1 MNFKKIGQVPIMYK
15 NYEKRVKDFI
25 TDMAN
30 PSSQIIINDVT
41 EKVENCRQELMNQS
55 KMQKPFIFKGY
66 TSEQDRI
73 NDTVKNNKLL
83 FNLPDYPETKKNKSS
98 DKDKSLK
105 ARGPIINF
113 HIFEDIKIKEKEKEK
128 EENEKR
134 RNNTIESTTVNH
146 KDNND
151 NKEPGKQTFK
161 RRMSISEKNK
171 INEIVRRD
179 SILQPTMKFTARTDL
194 ERVYDM
200 LNGDLMK
207 NHERNIIER
216 QLKHINLYNYK
227 KPKELL
233 KIANNS
239 MDKGKDDL
247 KDKNLEKWEEE
258 EKKKHASA
266 KLIYGPSNVYYEA
279 RNNDKMAWARKDN
292 LNMEA
297 RRLLSSYHFKTH
309 FKATEEIAELKSNKK
324 NFIKSSFFIL
334 PHLLPKNHRY
344 QNYNTSADVYNMSLS
359 NSYKKLNNKK
369 TLDYSKI
376 KDTTNI
382 FNFEKEHMQD
392 EINDQLN
399 EGNYN
404 GINNP
409 ILKGNKNSVDPAS
422 LQILSKLA
430 FNPISNPNEDLSMN
444 ENVSINLAFNDKEKD
459 YDKNKNDDGDTNKKY
474 ANLNSVA
481 RKILNDCNVYT
492 KKSKFNNS
500 SHKKK
505 GGKTMIT
512 KGMTVKEFENKYNFN
527 K

>member
-105 ARGPIINF
+105 AKGPIINF
-113 HIFEDIKIKEKEKEK
+113 HIFEDIKIKEKEK

-171 INEIVRRD
+171 INEIVKRD

-216 QLKHINLYNYK
+216 QLKHINLYT
-227 KPKELL
+227 
-233 KIANNS
+233 
-239 MDKGKDDL
+239 
-247 KDKNLEKWEEE
+247 
-258 EKKKHASA
+258 
-266 KLIYGPSNVYYEA
+266 YG
-279 RNNDKMAWARKDN
+279 
-292 LNMEA
+292 
-297 RRLLSSYHFKTH
+297 
-309 FKATEEIAELKSNKK
+309 
-324 NFIKSSFFIL
+324 
-334 PHLLPKNHRY
+334 
-344 QNYNTSADVYNMSLS
+344 
-359 NSYKKLNNKK
+359 
-369 TLDYSKI
+369 
-376 KDTTNI
+376 NI
-382 FNFEKEHMQD
+382 NQPF
-392 EINDQLN
+392 
-399 EGNYN
+399 
-404 GINNP
+404 
-409 ILKGNKNSVDPAS
+409 
-422 LQILSKLA
+422 
-430 FNPISNPNEDLSMN
+430 
-444 ENVSINLAFNDKEKD
+444 
-459 YDKNKNDDGDTNKKY
+459 
-474 ANLNSVA
+474 
-481 RKILNDCNVYT
+481 
-492 KKSKFNNS
+492 
-500 SHKKK
+500 
-505 GGKTMIT
+505 
-512 KGMTVKEFENKYNFN
+512 
-527 K
+527 

>member
-1 MNFKKIGQVPIMYK
+1 MYK

-73 NDTVKNNKLL
+73 NDTVKNNRIL
-83 FNLPDYPETKKNKSS
+83 FNLPDYPDTKKNKSS
-98 DKDKSLK
+98 GKDKSSK
-105 ARGPIINF
+105 PKGPIINY
-113 HIFEDIKIKEKEKEK
+113 HIFEDVKKKEK
-128 EENEKR
+128 EEDEKK
-134 RNNTIESTTVNH
+134 RNNTIESTIANHDH
-146 KDNND
+146 KDSND
-151 NKEPGKQTFK
+151 NKNNKEPSKPTFK
-161 RRMSISEKNK
+161 RRMSLSEKNK
-171 INEIVRRD
+171 INDIIRRD

-207 NHERNIIER
+207 NNERNIIER
-216 QLKHINLYNYK
+216 QLKNINLYNYK

-239 MDKGKDDL
+239 MKDD
-247 KDKNLEKWEEE
+247 DSEEKKFENSEDE
-258 EKKKHASA
+258 EKKKHGSS
-266 KLIYGPSNVYYEA
+266 KLIYGPAKIYYEA
-279 RNNDKMAWARKDN
+279 KNNDKKAWARKDN

-297 RRLLSSYHFKTH
+297 RRLLSSYHLKTH

-334 PHLLPKNHRY
+334 PHLLPKSHRY
-344 QNYNTSADVYNMSLS
+344 QNYNTSADLYNMSLS
-359 NSYKKLNNKK
+359 NSYKKLNNRK
-369 TLDYSKI
+369 TIDYSKV
-376 KDTTNI
+376 KDTTDI

-409 ILKGNKNSVDPAS
+409 ILKENKYSVDPAS

-430 FNPISNPNEDLSMN
+430 FKPKSNPNEDLIN
-444 ENVSINLAFNDKEKD
+444 ENVSINLAFSDKDKD
-459 YDKNKNDDGDTNKKY
+459 YDKNKNDDDPNKKY

-492 KKSKFNNS
+492 RKSKFNS
-500 SHKKK
+500 STHKKK
-505 GGKTMIT
+505 EGKTMIT
-512 KGMTVKEFENKYNFN
+512 KGMTIKEFENKYKFN
-527 K
+527 N

>member
-1 MNFKKIGQVPIMYK
+1 MYK

-73 NDTVKNNKLL
+73 NDTVKNNRIL
-83 FNLPDYPETKKNKSS
+83 FNLPDYPDIKKNKSS
-98 DKDKSLK
+98 DKDKSVRIK
-105 ARGPIINF
+105 GPVINF
-113 HIFEDIKIKEKEKEK
+113 HVEDIKKK
-128 EENEKR
+128 EEEEEKKR
-134 RNNTIESTTVNH
+134 RNNTVESTTVKH
-146 KDNND
+146 EQKDSNE
-151 NKEPGKQTFK
+151 NKGPGKPTFK
-161 RRMSISEKNK
+161 RRMSLSEKNK
-171 INEIVRRD
+171 ISDLIRRD

-194 ERVYDM
+194 ERVYDV
-200 LNGDLMK
+200 LNGDLMR

-233 KIANNS
+233 KMANNS
-239 MDKGKDDL
+239 MDKDDL
-247 KDKNLEKWEEE
+247 EAKRLEKFEEE
-258 EKKKHASA
+258 EKKKHGSA

-279 RNNDKMAWARKDN
+279 KNNDKIAWARKDN

-309 FKATEEIAELKSNKK
+309 FKATEEIAELESNKK

-344 QNYNTSADVYNMSLS
+344 QNYNTSADLYNMSLS

-369 TLDYSKI
+369 TIDYSKV

-409 ILKGNKNSVDPAS
+409 ILKGNKFSVDPAS
-422 LQILSKLA
+422 LKVLSKLA
-430 FNPISNPNEDLSMN
+430 FNPAGNSNEDLSMN
-444 ENVSINLAFNDKEKD
+444 ENVSINLPFNDKEKD
-459 YDKNKNDDGDTNKKY
+459 YDKNKNDDGDTNKKF
-474 ANLNSVA
+474 ANLNSIA
-481 RKILNDCNVYT
+481 RKILNECNVYT
-492 KKSKFNNS
+492 RKSKFNNS

>member
-1 MNFKKIGQVPIMYK
+1 MYK

-25 TDMAN
+25 SDMAN
-30 PSSQIIINDVT
+30 PSSQIVINDIT
-41 EKVENCRQELMNQS
+41 EKVENCRHELMNQS

-73 NDTVKNNKLL
+73 NDTVKNNKIL
-83 FNLPDYPETKKNKSS
+83 FNLPDYPDPKKNKSS
-98 DKDKSLK
+98 SKDKSSSSK
-105 ARGPIINF
+105 AKPPIINF
-113 HIFEDIKIKEKEKEK
+113 HIEDIKKKEREEEKK
-128 EENEKR
+128 
-134 RNNTIESTTVNH
+134 RNNTIESTAIKH
-146 KDNND
+146 DQKDSND
-151 NKEPGKQTFK
+151 NKEPGRRTFK
-161 RRMSISEKNK
+161 RRMSLSEKNK
-171 INEIVRRD
+171 INDIIRRD

-194 ERVYDM
+194 ERVYDI
-200 LNGDLMK
+200 LNGDLMR

-239 MDKGKDDL
+239 MNDDDL
-247 KDKNLEKWEEE
+247 EAKKLEIMEED
-258 EKKKHASA
+258 EKKKHGSA

-279 RNNDKMAWARKDN
+279 KNNDKMAWARKDN
-292 LNMEA
+292 LNLEA

-344 QNYNTSADVYNMSLS
+344 QNYNTSADLYNMSITNS
-359 NSYKKLNNKK
+359 NKKSNNKK
-369 TLDYSKI
+369 AIDYSKL
-376 KDTTNI
+376 KDTTNL

-409 ILKGNKNSVDPAS
+409 ILKGNKYSVDPAS
-422 LQILSKLA
+422 LKVLSKLA
-430 FNPISNPNEDLSMN
+430 FKPKSDSNEDLTMN
-444 ENVSINLAFNDKEKD
+444 ENVSINLTFNDKEKG
-459 YDKNKNDDGDTNKKY
+459 YEKNKTDDGDTSKKF
-474 ANLNSVA
+474 ANLNSIA

-492 KKSKFNNS
+492 HKSKFNNS

-505 GGKTMIT
+505 EGKTMIT
-512 KGMTVKEFENKYNFN
+512 KGMTIKEIQ
-527 K
+527 